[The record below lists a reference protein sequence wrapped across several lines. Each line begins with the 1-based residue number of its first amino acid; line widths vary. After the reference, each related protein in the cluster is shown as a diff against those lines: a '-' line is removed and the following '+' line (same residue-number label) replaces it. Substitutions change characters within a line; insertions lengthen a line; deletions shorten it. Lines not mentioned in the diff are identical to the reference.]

1 MPFRKAISLFIL
13 SVYLTSICGY
23 TATILLCHCPHSR
36 HYEVCHKGCCC
47 TACTHAQSFGD
58 GIKADD
64 RCKCKHSHSTE
75 IDLYDIARQ
84 ASSVAAPVVS
94 DCILP
99 ASDDTERIFA
109 SVASRR
115 FERRKIPLPQSP
127 ARVLRSLRAPPVSA

>member
-47 TACTHAQSFGD
+47 TACTHAQTFGD

-84 ASSVAAPVVS
+84 ASSVA
-94 DCILP
+94 
-99 ASDDTERIFA
+99 
-109 SVASRR
+109 SRR